1 MAANIE
7 TYLDENSNL
16 TSYIVQ
22 GTLLTDQIIATIHEF
37 YSEKPT
43 KYVLWNFSQA
53 QTSQISSNDVKEIVK
68 IVTKYADRNIVLKTA
83 LVFSEDSA
91 FGVGRMFETL
101 AGMEETPQQ
110 FMAYLNADD
119 AYKWLRAT

>member
-1 MAANIE
+1 MAANTE

-83 LVFSEDSA
+83 LVFSEDGA

>member
-83 LVFSEDSA
+83 LVFSEDGA
-91 FGVGRMFETL
+91 FGVGRMFEIL

-110 FMAYLNADD
+110 FMAYLNPDD

>member
-7 TYLDENSNL
+7 TNLEEGSNL

-22 GTLLTDQIIATIHEF
+22 GTLLADQIIDAIHEF

-53 QTSQISSNDVKEIVK
+53 LIAHISNSDIQEIVK

-83 LVFSEDSA
+83 LVFSEDGA
-91 FGVGRMFETL
+91 FGLGRMFESL
-101 AGMEETPQQ
+101 AEMEETPQH
-110 FMAYLNADD
+110 FATFRNADD
-119 AYKWLRAT
+119 AYKWLSA

>member
-7 TYLDENSNL
+7 TNLDENNNL

-22 GTLLTDQIIATIHEF
+22 GTLLPDQIIATIHEF

-53 QTSQISSNDVKEIVK
+53 QIAQISNNDIKEIVK
-68 IVTKYADRNIVLKTA
+68 IVTKCADRNIVLKTA
-83 LVFSEDSA
+83 LVFSEDGA
-91 FGVGRMFETL
+91 FGLGRMFETL
-101 AGMEETPQQ
+101 AELEETPQQ
-110 FMAYLNADD
+110 FMSFRNIDD

>member
-83 LVFSEDSA
+83 LVFSEDGA